1 MFRLPSPVGMLA
13 YAAAWLI
20 PWRSLYRV
28 RPHDTS
34 LAFIVHRRDAIG
46 RHIAKY
52 GAHEPA
58 LTSWIARH
66 LATSPPG
73 IVVDVGANLG
83 WHAVHAAKH
92 AAVETVVAFEPDAF
106 NAWLLDQNL
115 SLNNIDNVAVC
126 AHALG
131 ARSGLAEL
139 HRYKASNLGRHSLIA
154 NYGLGAKLVPVCALD
169 SALDNLGLGNRRI
182 LVLKIDVEGYEP
194 AVIEGAHR
202 ALERTD
208 VVILEYSPHLSR
220 AGGLSIDGMT
230 DALYRCDFKPF
241 SLGDDGNLTPI
252 AHETLRAF
260 DGQMDII
267 WMRHT
272 SRHSTHRR
280 VSAPE

>member
-1 MFRLPSPVGMLA
+1 MFRLPSSVGTLT
-13 YAAAWLI
+13 YAAAWLV
-20 PWRSLYRV
+20 PWRPLYRV
-28 RPHDTS
+28 RPHDTD
-34 LAFIVHRRDAIG
+34 LAFIVHRRDVIG

-52 GAHEPA
+52 GAHESG
-58 LTSWIARH
+58 LTNWIARH

-73 IVVDVGANLG
+73 IFVDAGANIG
-83 WHAVHAAKH
+83 WHAVHAARQ
-92 AAVETVVAFEPDAF
+92 ATVETVVAFEPDAL

-115 SLNNIDNVAVC
+115 SLNNVDNVAVC

-131 ARSGLAEL
+131 ARSGLAKL

-169 SALDNLGLGNRRI
+169 SALDNLGLGDRRI

-208 VVILEYSPHLSR
+208 VVILEYSPNLSR

-230 DALYRCDFKPF
+230 DELYRHDFKPF
-241 SLGDDGNLTPI
+241 SLGDDGSLTPI
-252 AHETLRAF
+252 AHEMLRTF

-267 WMRHT
+267 WMRQT
-272 SRHSTHRR
+272 S
-280 VSAPE
+280 